1 MKSGASA
8 SRLARCEFLHKLVQ
22 LPERPQRIVSLVSGL
37 TEAIWAM
44 GLEDR
49 VIGVSSYCR
58 RYVNTDGRPIAGEY
72 LRVDEGMLRAL
83 RPDLLLLTGG
93 VQLALARKLATAGWP
108 VFVLPLPDSFAGVL
122 ENIRRLGAL
131 LNEMEAAHTLVERL
145 TREAAE
151 LRATAPAVRPRVY
164 GELWFGRHPRMVGGL
179 TFIHDI
185 LEIAGGANLFRSA
198 PASYLTLDAVAV
210 AAAKPEVIVVF
221 SEEDDHPVDA
231 TALMRER
238 GWTGSW
244 PFVLVSSG
252 IQRGRNLIHDGPSL
266 LETARWLRGEIAA
279 AVRGETAGRPDGAPP
294 PA

>member
-1 MKSGASA
+1 LN
-8 SRLARCEFLHKLVQ
+8 RLAQ
-22 LPERPQRIVSLVSGL
+22 LPERAQRVVSLVSGL

-83 RPDLLLLTGG
+83 NPDLLLLTGG
-93 VQLALARKLATAGWP
+93 VQLSLARKLAAAGWP
-108 VFVLPLPDSFAGVL
+108 VYVLPLPDSFAGVL

-131 LNEMEAAHTLVERL
+131 LNEMEAAHALVERMV
-145 TREAAE
+145 REAAE
-151 LRATAPAVRPRVY
+151 LRATAPANSPRVY
-164 GELWFGRHPRMVGGL
+164 AELWFGRHPRMVGGL

-185 LEIAGGANLFRSA
+185 VELAGGSNLFRSA
-198 PASYLTLDAVAV
+198 PASYLALDAVAV
-210 AAAKPEVIVVF
+210 AAARPEVIVVF
-221 SEEDDHPVDA
+221 SEEDDHPVEA
-231 TALMRER
+231 GVLMRER

-244 PFVLVSSG
+244 PFTLVSSG

-266 LETARWLRGEIAA
+266 LETARWLRGAIAA
-279 AVRGETAGRPDGAPP
+279 GDRKRAEGRSDEVT
-294 PA
+294 